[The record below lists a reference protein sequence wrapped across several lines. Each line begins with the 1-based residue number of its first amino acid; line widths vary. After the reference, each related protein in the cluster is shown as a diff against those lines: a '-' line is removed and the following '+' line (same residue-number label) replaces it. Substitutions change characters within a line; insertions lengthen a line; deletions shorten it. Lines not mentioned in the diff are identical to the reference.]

1 MRVFLAL
8 ALLVSLS
15 SPAYAYDEHATQYG
29 ISKEPLWKVGTRDT
43 ALSLACRQGR
53 FNEARIN
60 YYYMTFTN
68 AEFGG
73 TTGIAKV
80 GFNLIDKDNKGRPN
94 ETYFFYQDG
103 TSECGVFIAKD
114 R

>member
-1 MRVFLAL
+1 MRVFVAL
-8 ALLVSLS
+8 ALLAFTT
-15 SPAYAYDEHATQYG
+15 PAYAYDEHATQYG
-29 ISKEPLWKVGTRDT
+29 VSSEPLWKVGTRDT

-60 YYYMTFTN
+60 YYYITFTHP
-68 AEFGG
+68 EFGG

-80 GFNLIDKDNKGRPN
+80 GFNLIDKEGKGKTG
-94 ETYFFYQDG
+94 ETYYFYQDG
-103 TSECGVFIAKD
+103 TSECGVYIAKD